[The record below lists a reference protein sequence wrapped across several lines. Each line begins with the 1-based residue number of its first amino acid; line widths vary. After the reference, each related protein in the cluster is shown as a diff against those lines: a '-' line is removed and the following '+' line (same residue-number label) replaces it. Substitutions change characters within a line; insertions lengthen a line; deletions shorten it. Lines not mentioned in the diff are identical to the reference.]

1 MQSKKDLE
9 KRLTAERLQLPK
21 LEKEELRLRGAH
33 LMSTIALE
41 KCRQNI
47 EILTSQ
53 IAELG

>member
-1 MQSKKDLE
+1 MQSKKELE

-41 KCRQNI
+41 KCRESI
-47 EILTSQ
+47 RILESQ
-53 IAELG
+53 VEG